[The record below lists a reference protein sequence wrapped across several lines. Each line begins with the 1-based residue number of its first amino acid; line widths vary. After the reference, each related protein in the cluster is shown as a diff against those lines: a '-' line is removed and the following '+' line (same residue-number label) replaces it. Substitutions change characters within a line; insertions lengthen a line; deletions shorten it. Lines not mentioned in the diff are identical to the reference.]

1 MRAKFGQPA
10 EWAKFREPAILFG
23 LTALLGTPFPFPF
36 PVVVIG
42 SMIWAV
48 RHALLLNVR
57 RLLIEMHTMPGR
69 AISPVDAFL
78 VEYCAPCGI

>member
-10 EWAKFREPAILFG
+10 EWAKFRGPALMLE

-48 RHALLLNVR
+48 RHTLLTVAQCKETVKR
-57 RLLIEMHTMPGR
+57 DAYYPLL
-69 AISPVDAFL
+69 
-78 VEYCAPCGI
+78 